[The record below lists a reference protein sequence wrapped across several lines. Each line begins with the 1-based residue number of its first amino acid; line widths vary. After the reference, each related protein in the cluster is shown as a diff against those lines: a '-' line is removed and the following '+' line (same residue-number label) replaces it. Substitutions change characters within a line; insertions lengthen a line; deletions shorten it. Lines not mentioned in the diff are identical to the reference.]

1 MTGNLPTAQTP
12 STPSPPPVPPSPGA
26 GAGFRHVWPSHLGRL
41 VLTLLAAAVV
51 VLEYGFFS
59 PPAPVWVMHM
69 IQCLALMGYALE
81 LQRRHRRGNDPFAT
95 PRGRWIEIGLFA
107 LALFGLVMSLA
118 VSAKPYWHLIE
129 AVAIWFFLMEAW
141 RLNVALSRAL
151 ARPGLLLPLS
161 FALLILIGTPLLMA
175 PRATPHVFDP
185 ILNVYVPAGEPI
197 TFGEALFTATSA
209 VCVTGLI
216 VRDTAHDFTP
226 FGQAVIGSLIQL
238 GGLGIII
245 FGSMLVTLL
254 GQSLSLKENVSLRDM
269 LNDQPMHKLRG
280 FVRFIVLTTLGIELI
295 GAAIMYP
302 LWDDPVGGVL
312 TTGERVGMSLFH
324 AVSAF
329 CNAGFDITGHSLVG
343 YRHAMLTHAVIIPLI
358 VVGGLGF
365 PALENLFSVARARIT
380 VRLRYRPIRPGIPV
394 DLTAGRLSLHT
405 KIVLA
410 ATASLYLWGVVTIGA
425 GQLMPYLHESMQQG
439 MTAHADRPDPLTV
452 STFGGLLAD
461 ASFMSI
467 TSRTAGF
474 NAMPMDE
481 LQPAGR
487 FAVMTLMMVGGSP
500 GSTAGGFKTT
510 VIALL
515 ALSVVA
521 TIRQRPRAE
530 AFGRTIADSLVRK
543 AATIGLCYL
552 LLVTTS
558 TMLLCLSEPFTFQSL
573 AFEAVSAST
582 TTGLSLGITA
592 DLTGF
597 GRAVIIATMFL
608 GRVGPLALLGAMTFA
623 RATDRP
629 YRYPHESVAL
639 G

>member
-1 MTGNLPTAQTP
+1 MTGNLQTAQP
-12 STPSPPPVPPSPGA
+12 SASPGLDPVLQ
-26 GAGFRHVWPSHLGRL
+26 GVVLRRLGRL
-41 VLTLLAAAVV
+41 LLTLLAAAVV
-51 VLEYGFFS
+51 VFEHGFFR

-69 IQCLALMGYALE
+69 LQCLALLGYGLE
-81 LQRRHRRGNDPFAT
+81 IERRRRRGGDLFTT
-95 PRGRWIEIGLFA
+95 PRGRWLEIGLLV
-107 LALFGLVMSLA
+107 LALSGLVMSLA
-118 VSAKPYWHLIE
+118 VAVKPYWHLIE
-129 AVAIWFFLMEAW
+129 AVSICLFLLEAW
-141 RLNVALSRAL
+141 RLNVLLSRAL
-151 ARPGLLLPLS
+151 ARPGMLLPLS

-175 PRATPHVFDP
+175 PRATPHIFDP
-185 ILNVYVPAGEPI
+185 ALNAYIPAGEPI
-197 TFGEALFTATSA
+197 TFSEALFTATSA
-209 VCVTGLI
+209 VCVTGLTL
-216 VRDTAHDFTP
+216 RDTAHGFTS

-245 FGSMLVTLL
+245 FGSMLATLL
-254 GQSLSLKENVSLRDM
+254 GQSLSLKENVNLRDM

-280 FVRFIVLTTLGIELI
+280 FVRFIVLTTIGIELI
-295 GAAIMYP
+295 GAAMLYP

-343 YRHAMLTHAVIIPLI
+343 YRHAMLTHAVILPLI
-358 VVGGLGF
+358 VLGGLGF
-365 PALENLFSVARARIT
+365 PALENLFSVVRFKLSG
-380 VRLRYRPIRPGIPV
+380 RLRFRPVRPGVPV
-394 DLTAGRLSLHT
+394 DITAGRLSLHT
-405 KIVLA
+405 RIVLT
-410 ATASLYLWGVVTIGA
+410 ATAGLYLWGVVTIGA

-439 MTAHADRPDPLTV
+439 VTAHADRPDPLTV
-452 STFGGLLAD
+452 STVGGILAD
-461 ASFMSI
+461 ASFMSV

-474 NAMPMDE
+474 NAIPMDE

-487 FAVMTLMMVGGSP
+487 LGVMTLMMVGGSP

-515 ALSVVA
+515 ALSVIA
-521 TIRQRPRAE
+521 TVRQRPRAE

-552 LLVTTS
+552 LLVTVS

-582 TTGLSLGITA
+582 TTGLSLGITG

-608 GRVGPLALLGAMTFA
+608 GRVGPLALLGAMIFSHG
-623 RATDRP
+623 TDRP
-629 YRYPHESVAL
+629 YRYAHEGVAL

>member
-1 MTGNLPTAQTP
+1 MTGNIPTAQAP
-12 STPSPPPVPPSPGA
+12 LSPAHEPGL
-26 GAGFRHVWPSHLGRL
+26 RHIWPSHLGRL
-41 VLTLLAAAVV
+41 VLTLLAVAVV
-51 VLEYGFFS
+51 VLEYGFYQ
-59 PPAPVWVMHM
+59 PPAPIWAMHM
-69 IQCLALMGYALE
+69 IQCLALMGYGLE
-81 LQRRHRRGNDPFAT
+81 LERRRLRGNDAFAT
-95 PRGRWIEIGLFA
+95 PHGRWLEIGLFA
-107 LALFGLVMSLA
+107 LALFGLIMSLA
-118 VSAKPYWHLIE
+118 VDAKPYWHLIE
-129 AVAIWFFLMEAW
+129 AVAIWFFLMESW

-161 FALLILIGTPLLMA
+161 FALLIFIGAPLLMA
-175 PRATPHVFDP
+175 PRATPHVFDSSFDAYIP
-185 ILNVYVPAGEPI
+185 VGEPLSL
-197 TFGEALFTATSA
+197 GEALFTATSA
-209 VCVTGLI
+209 VCVTGLV
-216 VRDTAHDFTP
+216 VRDTARDFTP

-254 GQSLSLKENVSLRDM
+254 GQNLSLKENVSLRDM

-280 FVRFIVLTTLGIELI
+280 FVRFIVLTTIGIELI
-295 GAAIMYP
+295 GAALMYP
-302 LWDDPVGGVL
+302 LWDDPVGGAL
-312 TTGERVGMSLFH
+312 STAERAGMSLFH

-343 YRHAMLTHAVIIPLI
+343 YRHALLTHVVVVPLI

-365 PALENLFSVARARIT
+365 PALENLIGVARARFTRLIRYT
-380 VRLRYRPIRPGIPV
+380 PVRPSIPT
-394 DLTAGRLSLHT
+394 DLTASRLSLHT
-405 KIVLA
+405 KIVLT
-410 ATASLYLWGVVTIGA
+410 ATACLYLWGVVTIGA

-439 MTAHADRPDPLTV
+439 VTAHVDRPDPLTV
-452 STFGGLLAD
+452 SSFGGLLAD
-461 ASFMSI
+461 ASFMSV

-474 NAMPMDE
+474 NSIPMDE

-487 FAVMTLMMVGGSP
+487 FGVMTLMMVGGSP

-515 ALSVVA
+515 VLSVVA

-552 LLVTTS
+552 LLVTIS
-558 TMLLCLSEPFTFQSL
+558 TMLLCLSEPFTFQAL

-582 TTGLSLGITA
+582 TTGLSLGITE

-597 GRAVIIATMFL
+597 GRAVIIVTMFL
-608 GRVGPLALLGAMTFA
+608 GRVGPLALLGAMTFS
-623 RATDRP
+623 RSTERP
-629 YRYPHESVAL
+629 YRYPHEAVAI

>member
-1 MTGNLPTAQTP
+1 MTGNLPTGQT
-12 STPSPPPVPPSPGA
+12 PPSPGLPDP
-26 GAGFRHVWPSHLGRL
+26 GSGSRFGFPGHLGRL
-41 VLTLLAAAVV
+41 ALTLLAAAVV
-51 VLEYGFFS
+51 VLEHGFFR
-59 PPAPVWVMHM
+59 PPAPVWAMHLV
-69 IQCLALMGYALE
+69 QCLALLGYGLE
-81 LQRRHRRGNDPFAT
+81 LERRHRRGGDPFAT
-95 PRGRWIEIGLFA
+95 PRGRWLEIGLLVVAFS
-107 LALFGLVMSLA
+107 GLVMSLFAGAEAYWRLVEA
-118 VSAKPYWHLIE
+118 VS
-129 AVAIWFFLMEAW
+129 IWFFLMESW

-161 FALLILIGTPLLMA
+161 FALLILIGTPLLMT
-175 PRATPHVFDP
+175 PRATPHVFDES
-185 ILNVYVPAGEPI
+185 LNAFISVGEPI
-197 TFGEALFTATSA
+197 TFSEALFTATSA

-216 VRDTAHDFTP
+216 VRDTARDFTP
-226 FGQAVIGSLIQL
+226 FGQAIIGSLIQL

-254 GQSLSLKENVSLRDM
+254 GQSLSLKENLNLRDM

-280 FVRFIVLTTLGIELI
+280 FVRFIVLTTIGIELI
-295 GAAIMYP
+295 GAAAMYP

-312 TTGERVGMSLFH
+312 STAQRAGMSLFH

-343 YRHAMLTHAVIIPLI
+343 YRYSPLLTHAVIVPLI

-365 PALENLFSVARARIT
+365 PALENLFSVARAR
-380 VRLRYRPIRPGIPV
+380 LSGWMRYTPVRPGIPV
-394 DLTAGRLSLHT
+394 DITAGRLSLHT
-405 KIVLA
+405 KIVLTA
-410 ATASLYLWGVVTIGA
+410 AACLYLWGVVTIGA
-425 GQLMPYLHESMQQG
+425 GQLMPYLYESMQQG
-439 MTAHADRPDPLTV
+439 VTAHVDRPDPLTI
-452 STFGGLLAD
+452 SSFGGLLAD
-461 ASFMSI
+461 ASFMSV
-467 TSRTAGF
+467 TSRSAGF

-481 LQPAGR
+481 LEPAGR

-515 ALSVVA
+515 ALSVFA

-552 LLVTTS
+552 LLVTLS
-558 TMLLCLSEPFTFQSL
+558 TMLLCLSEPYPFQKL

-582 TTGLSLGITA
+582 TTGLSLGITG

-608 GRVGPLALLGAMTFA
+608 GRVGPLALLGAMTFSRGA
-623 RATDRP
+623 GRP
-629 YRYPHESVAL
+629 YRYAHEAVAL

>member
-1 MTGNLPTAQTP
+1 MTGNLPTGQP
-12 STPSPPPVPPSPGA
+12 LPGPPRGPGPGIRFSLPGNLA
-26 GAGFRHVWPSHLGRL
+26 RL

-51 VLEYGFFS
+51 VFEYGFFI
-59 PPAPVWVMHM
+59 PPAPVWAMRLV
-69 IQCLALMGYALE
+69 QCLALLGYGLDLE
-81 LQRRHRRGNDPFAT
+81 RRRRRGGDPFAP
-95 PRGRWIEIGLFA
+95 PRGSWLEFGLLA
-107 LALFGLVMSLA
+107 LALIGLVMSLA
-118 VSAKPYWHLIE
+118 RGGRPYWHLVE
-129 AVAIWFFLMEAW
+129 AVSVGLFLVESW
-141 RLNVALSRAL
+141 RLNVVLSRAL
-151 ARPGLLLPLS
+151 ARPGLLLPMS

-185 ILNVYVPAGEPI
+185 SLDAFVPVGERI
-197 TFGEALFTATSA
+197 SFGEALFTATSA
-209 VCVTGLI
+209 VCVTGLT
-216 VRDTAHDFTP
+216 VRDTAREFTP
-226 FGQAVIGSLIQL
+226 FGQAVIGALIQL

-254 GQSLSLKENVSLRDM
+254 GQSLSLKENLNLRDM

-280 FVRFIVLTTLGIELI
+280 FVRFIVLTTIGIELI
-295 GAAIMYP
+295 GAAVLYP
-302 LWDDPVGGVL
+302 LWDDPVSGPL
-312 TTGERVGMSLFH
+312 TAGQRVGMSLFH

-343 YRHAMLTHAVIIPLI
+343 YRHALLTHAVIVPLI

-365 PALENLFSVARARIT
+365 PALENLLGVARAR
-380 VRLRYRPIRPGIPV
+380 VSRWLRYQPVRPGAPT

-405 KIVLA
+405 KVVLT
-410 ATASLYLWGVVTIGA
+410 ATACLYLWGVVTIGA
-425 GQLMPYLHESMQQG
+425 GQLMPYLQESMQQG
-439 MTAHADRPDPLTV
+439 VTAHVDRPEPLTV
-452 STFGGLLAD
+452 AGLGGLLAD
-461 ASFMSI
+461 ASFMSV
-467 TSRTAGF
+467 TARTAGF

-487 FAVMTLMMVGGSP
+487 FGVMTLMMVGGSP

-515 ALSVVA
+515 ALAVVA

-552 LLVTTS
+552 LLVTLS
-558 TMLLCLSEPFTFQSL
+558 TMLLCLSEPFSFQAL

-582 TTGLSLGITA
+582 TTGLSLGITE

-597 GRAVIIATMFL
+597 GRAVIIASMFL
-608 GRVGPLALLGAMTFA
+608 GRVGPLALLGAMTFS
-623 RATDRP
+623 RAADRP
-629 YRYPHESVAL
+629 YRYAHEAVAL